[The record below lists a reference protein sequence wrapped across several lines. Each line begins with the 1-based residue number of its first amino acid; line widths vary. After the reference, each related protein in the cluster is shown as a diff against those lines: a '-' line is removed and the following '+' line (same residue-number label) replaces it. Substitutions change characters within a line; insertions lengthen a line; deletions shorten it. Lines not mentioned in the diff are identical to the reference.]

1 MRLRAVLASIL
12 VPALLTAC
20 YEQVAG
26 PGEETDGRVTVI
38 NDSSALAERI
48 EYTDEDVPID
58 PPDPQAFAAAPGMH
72 AISPP
77 ALAPSQ
83 VNLRLIAEVD
93 PPTIDGVPLQATSIS
108 ARSSLAFLVSYNVR
122 GATFLGGVDY
132 IINWFGRRPRVLS
145 AAYFADSDVSAVG
158 LNGSAVYA
166 ATATDDANFST
177 SAALDV
183 LGLSFFGLRILSQG
197 RVDLSSFAATSALA
211 VGQVIYVTTGD
222 GGDLYALDAN
232 DLSVLAQSPL
242 DDARWVAHDEDNGRI
257 VVVQGTPGRIAV
269 FEEGNFSGGSLNLL
283 ATHPF
288 DGADIAES
296 KSTVE
301 VVGGKAFIA
310 AGSEGVQIMCLDD
323 GSIVGSVPRPDP
335 ASLGLD
341 PSVVVTNAVSVE
353 GDLMFISNGEAGVY
367 VAAGDEAFDQTSCS
381 EPQSVGVLG
390 QLQFGAL
397 ESVNHVDYRS
407 GVLLVAAGL
416 GGLKIVTVGIIP

>member
-1 MRLRAVLASIL
+1 MRPRLVLFTLL
-12 VPALLTAC
+12 VPWTLTSC

-26 PGEETDGRVTVI
+26 PSEETDGRVTIV
-38 NDSSALAERI
+38 NDSSTLAERI
-48 EYTDEDVPID
+48 EYTDEEVPIE
-58 PPDPQAFAAAPGMH
+58 PPDPQTFASSPGGPSLM
-72 AISPP
+72 PP
-77 ALAPSQ
+77 ALAPSS
-83 VNLRLIAEVD
+83 VDLRLIAEVD
-93 PPTIDGVPLQATSIS
+93 PPTVNGVELQATSIS
-108 ARSSLAFLVSYNVR
+108 ARTTAAFLVSYNVR
-122 GATFLGGVDY
+122 GDTFLGGVDY
-132 IINWFGRRPRVLS
+132 IINWFGRFPRVLS

-158 LNGSAVYA
+158 LNGSAIYA
-166 ATATDDANFST
+166 ATATDDPSFSS

-183 LGLSFFGLRILSQG
+183 LGLSFFGLRILGAG
-197 RVDLSSFAATSALA
+197 RQDLSSFAATSALA

-232 DLSVLAQSPL
+232 DLSILAQFPL
-242 DDARWVAHDEDNGRI
+242 DDARWVAHDADGGRI

-283 ATHPF
+283 GTYPF
-288 DGADIAES
+288 DGADVPES

-353 GDLMFISNGEAGVY
+353 DDLMFISNGEAGVY
-367 VAAGDEAFDQTSCS
+367 VAAGDEAFDETSCS
-381 EPQSVGVLG
+381 EAQNVGVMG
-390 QLQFGAL
+390 RLQFGTL

-407 GVLLVAAGL
+407 GVLVVAAGL
-416 GGLKIVTVGIIP
+416 GGLKIVAVTIER